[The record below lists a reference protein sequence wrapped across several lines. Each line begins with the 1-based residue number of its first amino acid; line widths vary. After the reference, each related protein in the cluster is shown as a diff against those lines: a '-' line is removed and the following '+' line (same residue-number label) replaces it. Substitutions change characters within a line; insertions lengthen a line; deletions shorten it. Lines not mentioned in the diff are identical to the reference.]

1 MDQESLSHDSAM
13 ISTNRRMRTRMSGGV
28 GAGGE
33 KPPATRFLETNH
45 RSNSIERKN
54 MEVALKIM
62 NTLEKLGLNHFSLE
76 ETPSGQTNLVL
87 NEGLLITSIAEN
99 DSYQDVIERII
110 SECVTVR
117 EIMEESADKLE
128 DHLVLGSEETK

>member
-1 MDQESLSHDSAM
+1 
-13 ISTNRRMRTRMSGGV
+13 
-28 GAGGE
+28 
-33 KPPATRFLETNH
+33 
-45 RSNSIERKN
+45 

-76 ETPSGQTNLVL
+76 KTSIGQTNLVL
-87 NEGLLITSIAEN
+87 NQRYLITSIAEN

-128 DHLVLGSEETK
+128 DLLVLGSEETK

>member
-1 MDQESLSHDSAM
+1 
-13 ISTNRRMRTRMSGGV
+13 
-28 GAGGE
+28 
-33 KPPATRFLETNH
+33 
-45 RSNSIERKN
+45 

-62 NTLEKLGLNHFSLE
+62 NTLEKLGLKHFSLE
-76 ETPSGQTNLVL
+76 ETSSGQTNLVL
-87 NEGLLITSIAEN
+87 NQGLLITSIAEN

-110 SECVTVR
+110 SVCVTVR

>member
-1 MDQESLSHDSAM
+1 
-13 ISTNRRMRTRMSGGV
+13 
-28 GAGGE
+28 
-33 KPPATRFLETNH
+33 
-45 RSNSIERKN
+45 

-62 NTLEKLGLNHFSLE
+62 NTLEKLSLKHFYLE
-76 ETPSGQTNLVL
+76 KTTSGRTNLVL
-87 NEGLLITSIAEN
+87 NQGLLITSIAEN

-128 DHLVLGSEETK
+128 DLLVLGSEETK